1 MQLCQIHKR
10 QFKAMAP
17 LYLEGGSFV
26 GLGIH
31 IALKFQRRTKEKNKT
46 KDKGSQIHGEEEKMH
61 YVFFFFFLTLSL
73 SGLRILIMHFSL
85 LVISIPSKSV
95 TFTMDQSNHV
105 FCVNKRFGLE

>member
-1 MQLCQIHKR
+1 MHKR

-26 GLGIH
+26 SLGIH
-31 IALKFQRRTKEKNKT
+31 IAQKFQQRTKEKNKT
-46 KDKGSQIHGEEEKMH
+46 KDKGSQIHREEEKMR
-61 YVFFFFFLTLSL
+61 YVFFFFSLLT
-73 SGLRILIMHFSL
+73 GLRILITHFSL
-85 LVISIPSKSV
+85 LVTSIPSKSV

>member
-1 MQLCQIHKR
+1 
-10 QFKAMAP
+10 MAP

-46 KDKGSQIHGEEEKMH
+46 KDKGSQIHREEENMR
-61 YVFFFFFLTLSL
+61 YVFFFFLTLSL

-105 FCVNKRFGLE
+105 FCVNKRFGLEWEKRKAAIEA